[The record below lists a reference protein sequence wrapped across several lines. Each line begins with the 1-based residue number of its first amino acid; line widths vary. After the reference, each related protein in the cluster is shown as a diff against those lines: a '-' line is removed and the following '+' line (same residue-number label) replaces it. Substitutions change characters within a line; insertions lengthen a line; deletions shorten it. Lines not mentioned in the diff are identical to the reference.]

1 MPGPSSSRSM
11 RTWQDLE
18 RATAGGGREA
28 FVLSAIDAH
37 VHGPLC
43 RTALDAD
50 EYDRQRNVTINRYVQ
65 TIFTLTGSPVEDFT
79 ASNAKVASNFFNR
92 LNTQRCMY
100 SLGNGVTFAG
110 ATADG
115 DATKR
120 ALGARFDHDLRDWAY
135 AALIH
140 GVAFGYWSGTRLY
153 TFEVTEFVPLWDE
166 VTGALRGG
174 IRFWRLDADRP
185 MTVTLYT
192 EQGYVTWDT
201 EDSGH
206 GLRLRMVRDLTPYQV
221 RVATYPD
228 GTQEVV
234 GEGNWD
240 GRLPV
245 VPMWGSRLHQSTLV
259 GMRQAIDSYDLIQS
273 GFANDL
279 TDVSQIYWIVE
290 NCGGMSDSDLAR
302 FRDRLKVL
310 HIANADTDN
319 GGKVTPHSQEV
330 PYQARQAYLEGMER
344 RIYRDFG
351 GLDVS
356 ALGAGSKTA
365 TEIEA
370 AYQPLD
376 ENASDFEYQVETAVC
391 RLLALMGIEDSPE
404 FKRQRVTNQ
413 LEQVQMVA
421 QEAQWLDRET
431 VLRKLPNVSPDEVA
445 EILARADGEDAERFG
460 VSGGDG
466 AGAAQGGQ
474 DGSGG
479 GVREHA

>member
-1 MPGPSSSRSM
+1 MPEPSSRRSM
-11 RTWQDLE
+11 RTWQDFE
-18 RATAGGGREA
+18 RAVAGGRREA
-28 FVLSAIDAH
+28 FVLEAIDAH
-37 VHGPLC
+37 AHGPLC

-50 EYDRQRNVTINRYVQ
+50 EYDHQRNTTINRYVQ

-92 LNTQRCMY
+92 LNIQRCMY
-100 SLGNGVTFAG
+100 SLGNGVSFASG
-110 ATADG
+110 D
-115 DATKR
+115 DATR
-120 ALGARFDHDLRDWAY
+120 EALGPTFDHDLRDWAY

-140 GVAFGYWSGTRLY
+140 GVAFGYWSGSRLY

-192 EQGYVTWDT
+192 EQGYMSWVAEDT
-201 EDSGH
+201 GSGR
-206 GLRLRMVRDLTPYQV
+206 RLRIVQDLAPYRTQ
-221 RVATYPD
+221 VATFPD

-240 GRLPV
+240 GSLPIV
-245 VPMWGSRLHQSTLV
+245 AMWGSRLHQSTLV

-290 NCGGMSDSDLAR
+290 NCGGMSDEDLAR

-319 GGKVTPHSQEV
+319 GGKVTPYSQEI
-330 PYQARQAYLEGMER
+330 PYQARQAYLEGIER

-356 ALGAGSKTA
+356 ALSAGSKTA

-376 ENASDFEYQVETAVC
+376 ENASDFEYQVSVAVQ
-391 RLLALMGIEDSPE
+391 RLLALIGIDDSPE

-413 LEQVQMVA
+413 LEQVQVVA

-445 EILARADGEDAERFG
+445 EILARSDGDDAERFG
-460 VSGGDG
+460 VSGGGG
-466 AGAAQGGQ
+466 AEAEA
-474 DGSGG
+474 
-479 GVREHA
+479 

>member
-1 MPGPSSSRSM
+1 M
-11 RTWQDLE
+11 RTWQDYE
-18 RATAGGGREA
+18 RAVSGGRREA
-28 FVLSAIDAH
+28 FVLEAVQAH
-37 VHGPLC
+37 VNGPLC

-50 EYDRQRNVTINRYVQ
+50 EYDHQRNVTINRYVQ

-100 SLGNGVTFAG
+100 SLGNGIGFA
-110 ATADG
+110 ADDG
-115 DATKR
+115 GEAAR
-120 ALGARFDHDLRDWAY
+120 AALGTGFDHDLGDWAY

-153 TFEVTEFVPLWDE
+153 TFEVTEFAPLWDE

-174 IRFWRLDADRP
+174 IRFWRLDAERP

-192 EQGYVTWDT
+192 EQGYMSWAT
-201 EDSGH
+201 EDNGR
-206 GLRLRMVRDLTPYQV
+206 GLRLRMVQDLTPYRMQ
-221 RVATYPD
+221 VATYPD

-234 GEGNWD
+234 GEGNW
-240 GRLPV
+240 GGALPV

-290 NCGGMSDSDLAR
+290 NCGGMSDADLAR

-310 HIANADTDN
+310 HIANADTDQ
-319 GGKVTPHSQEV
+319 GGKVTPYSQEV
-330 PYQARQAYLEGMER
+330 PYQARQAYLDGIER

-351 GLDVS
+351 GLDVTALS
-356 ALGAGSKTA
+356 AGAKTA

-376 ENASDFEYQVETAVC
+376 ENASDFEYQVGYAVR
-391 RLLALMGIEDSPE
+391 RLLALLGIDAVPE
-404 FKRQRVTNQ
+404 FSRQRVTNQ

-431 VLRKLPNVSPDEVA
+431 ILRKLPNVGADEVDG
-445 EILARADGEDAERFG
+445 ILERADGEDAERFG

-466 AGAAQGGQ
+466 AGAARDGQ
-474 DGSGG
+474 DAKDGSGGG